1 MIGQLKT
8 TTSSIMQVVT
18 SSKSSRENFTIRMEP
33 KLKKA
38 LKIQAIEENRDSS
51 DLIDEAVRL
60 YLQKLNN
67 SL

>member
-1 MIGQLKT
+1 
-8 TTSSIMQVVT
+8 MQVVT

-60 YLQKLNN
+60 YLQNLNN

>member
-1 MIGQLKT
+1 
-8 TTSSIMQVVT
+8 MQVVT
-18 SSKSSRENFTIRMEP
+18 SSKSSRENFTIRMEL

-38 LKIQAIEENRDSS
+38 LKIQAIKENRDSS

-60 YLQKLNN
+60 YLQKLND

>member
-1 MIGQLKT
+1 MHTL
-8 TTSSIMQVVT
+8 SITQIVT
-18 SSKSSRENFTIRMEP
+18 FSKSSRENFTIRMEP

-51 DLIDEAVRL
+51 DLIDEAVRF
-60 YLQKLNN
+60 YLQNLNN